1 MQWLLSLLLTEE
13 ESFSIIIRWCLVLLF
28 VSCTVEDKWSLV
40 STEIGV
46 VSDQLVMQ
54 NVNDDQHQI
63 ERIGIQK
70 FNNVKMSQICDKNI
84 YFM

>member
-1 MQWLLSLLLTEE
+1 MVAVFAHHRREE
-13 ESFSIIIRWCLVLLF
+13 YFIKFPRCLVLLF

-40 STEIGV
+40 STETGV
-46 VSDQLVMQ
+46 ESDQLVMQ
-54 NVNDDQHQI
+54 NANEDQHQI
-63 ERIGIQK
+63 ERIEIQK